1 MLEAAGNY
9 RQINPARRRRTGG
22 LDAALTVDDLRL
34 LARRR
39 LPAFLYEFIEGG
51 ADAERTLRRNAA
63 VFDDYRWLPR
73 MAVDTAF
80 VDVATNLFGASLTM
94 PMVVAP
100 MGFNGMS
107 WHRGDRAIAE
117 AAAVAGI
124 PMAQSTASMLALED
138 VASVPNLHHW
148 FQLYPYGD
156 DAVLRRL
163 LGRARDAGSEV
174 LAVTVD
180 GAVAG
185 NRTWDQRSFRAPGR
199 LTLRSK
205 LESLRH
211 PRWLWDVILRR
222 GAPNFVNLAEFAG
235 GQAPNI
241 YAVGRWMAA
250 NRPHLNWDRLA
261 RIRDL
266 WPGTLLVKGILRVDE
281 AREAV
286 ARGAQGIVLS
296 NHGGRQVDPT
306 VSPLDVLPTIRNA
319 LGRDFPILIDSGYR
333 TGNHV
338 ALALALGADAV
349 LIGRPALYGLAAAG
363 RAGVERAL
371 AILRG
376 ELIRAM
382 ALIGARGL
390 RDLQPHYVQN
400 APIVSKGEGHDDRF

>member
-9 RQINPARRRRTGG
+9 REINPARRRRVAS
-22 LDAALTVDDLRL
+22 LDGAFTIDDLRL

-39 LPAFLYEFIEGG
+39 LPAFVYEFIEGG
-51 ADAERTLRRNAA
+51 AEAERTLRRNAA

-73 MAVDTAF
+73 MAVDTARI
-80 VDVATNLFGASLTM
+80 DVATNLFGASLTM

-117 AAAVAGI
+117 AAAAAGI
-124 PMAQSTASMLALED
+124 PMAQSTASMLAVED
-138 VASVPNLHHW
+138 VASVPDLNHW

-156 DAVLRRL
+156 DAVLQRL
-163 LGRARDAGSEV
+163 LGRARDAGCQV
-174 LAVTVD
+174 LIVTVD

-211 PRWLWDVILRR
+211 PSWLWNVILRN
-222 GAPNFVNLAEFAG
+222 GPPNFVNLAEFVG
-235 GQAPNI
+235 DDDPDV
-241 YAVGRWMAA
+241 YTVGRWIAA
-250 NRPHLNWDRLA
+250 NRPHLDWDRLA
-261 RIRDL
+261 RIREL
-266 WPGTLLVKGILRVDE
+266 WQGTLIVKGILRADE

-306 VSPLDVLPTIRNA
+306 VSPLDVLPTIRHA
-319 LGRDFPILIDSGYR
+319 LGRDFPILVDSGYR

-363 RAGVERAL
+363 RAGVERAF
-371 AILRG
+371 AILRS
-376 ELIRAM
+376 ELIRTM
-382 ALIGARGL
+382 ALIGAPSL
-390 RDLQPHYVQN
+390 RELQPHTV
-400 APIVSKGEGHDDRF
+400 EGASFVPVEEGP